1 LKRFPYWLRQSVR
14 GNENFRG
21 TRELIS
27 KLGLNTVCQAARCP
41 NVHDCFSAKRCTFL
55 ILGKIC
61 TRSCRFCAV
70 EKNRLEL
77 KAPDKEEPLKIK
89 EAVEKLGVKNVV
101 ITSVTRDDLA
111 DGGASCFADCINTL
125 KSTGRGLK
133 IEALV
138 PDFLGNKSSI
148 EKVVSA
154 RPDVLSH
161 NIETV
166 PRLYGKVRP
175 ESDYNRSLEVL
186 RYAKELDGGIT
197 TKSGIM
203 AGLGELREEI
213 LGAMGDLR
221 KADCDIITIGQYL
234 KPDAGCLEV
243 EEFLEPGEFDKF
255 SKWAKE
261 AGFKKYYCGPFVRSS
276 YEFSTPRHRNNGGP
290 LEQYS
295 SSESLGFARD
305 KLRESRRY
313 RR

>member
-1 LKRFPYWLRQSVR
+1 MKKFPYWLRQSVR
-14 GNENFRG
+14 ENENFRG

-27 KLGLNTVCQAARCP
+27 GLGLNTVCQAARCP

-77 KAPDKEEPLKIK
+77 KAPDKEESLKIK
-89 EAVEKLGVKNVV
+89 EAVEKLDIKNIV

-111 DGGASCFADCINTL
+111 DGGASHFADCVNTL
-125 KSTGRGLK
+125 KNIGRGLK
-133 IEALV
+133 IEVLV
-138 PDFLGNKSSI
+138 PDFLGDKRSI

-154 RPDVLSH
+154 KPDIFSH
-161 NIETV
+161 NLETV
-166 PRLYGKVRP
+166 TRLYDRVRP
-175 ESDYNRSLEVL
+175 EADYNRSLEVL
-186 RYAKELDGGIT
+186 RYAKALDSSII

-203 AGLGELREEI
+203 AGLGEFQEEI
-213 LGAMGDLR
+213 LSAMKDLS

-234 KPDAGCLEV
+234 KPSAGCLEV
-243 EEFLEPGEFDKF
+243 EEFLEPAKFDKF

-276 YEFSTPRHRNNGGP
+276 YM
-290 LEQYS
+290 Q
-295 SSESLGFARD
+295 
-305 KLRESRRY
+305 
-313 RR
+313 